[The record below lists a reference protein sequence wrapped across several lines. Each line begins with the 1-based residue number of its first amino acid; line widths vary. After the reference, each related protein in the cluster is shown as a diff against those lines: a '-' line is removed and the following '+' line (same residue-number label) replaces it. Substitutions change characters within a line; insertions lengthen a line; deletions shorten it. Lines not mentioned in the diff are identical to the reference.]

1 MNGETSLIPNI
12 IFEKGI
18 APPGSKTVIEKPVN
32 DRFKDYNYEYSNFI
46 YLAGRKILLWFGLFG
61 VYPIIWYL
69 KRNYADKHKF
79 CKLWEKLELRYR
91 YTFVLRAILL
101 SYVSGLMA
109 TTVNIY
115 KMSFSN
121 LQTTI
126 SCFISIALQIGMIY
140 LPILFMNILQRSYDR
155 LDHPKFVTSFHAI
168 INELDLSHPSKYM
181 FYAVFLMRRIV
192 YVFLVVLFSEN
203 LLVAVASQSASSV
216 LMILYVLI
224 ARPFKRRVTAVL
236 TIFGELFVAGFHA
249 IGMGIQDPDQPDAEN
264 QQFGFVIVGM
274 LAAYMGLALISII
287 VQVIG
292 DLVAAGKAAKEEQ
305 LEKEGKE
312 KEEFQYKKWK
322 KRRQLV
328 KREG

>member
-1 MNGETSLIPNI
+1 
-12 IFEKGI
+12 
-18 APPGSKTVIEKPVN
+18 
-32 DRFKDYNYEYSNFI
+32 
-46 YLAGRKILLWFGLFG
+46 
-61 VYPIIWYL
+61 
-69 KRNYADKHKF
+69 
-79 CKLWEKLELRYR
+79 
-91 YTFVLRAILL
+91 
-101 SYVSGLMA
+101 
-109 TTVNIY
+109 
-115 KMSFSN
+115 
-121 LQTTI
+121 
-126 SCFISIALQIGMIY
+126 
-140 LPILFMNILQRSYDR
+140 MNILQRSYDR